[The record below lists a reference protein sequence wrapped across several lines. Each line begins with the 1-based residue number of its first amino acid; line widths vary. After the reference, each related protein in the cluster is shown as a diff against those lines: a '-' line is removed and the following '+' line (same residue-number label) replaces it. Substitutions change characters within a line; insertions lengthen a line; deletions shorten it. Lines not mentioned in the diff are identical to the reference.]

1 MGIENA
7 SKKTKVSIGIPTYN
21 GEKYIKQAIES
32 VLSQTYTN
40 FELIISDNA
49 STDLT
54 PLICRDYEKKDK
66 RVIYIQH
73 EKNRGWGFNFPFV
86 LENAKSDYFVWLA
99 DDDYWEPT
107 FLEKN
112 ISILNSNKNVVGSIG
127 LVEFYGV
134 ENFHTKKNLVYKI
147 KNLIRR
153 GSNRDYE
160 KYEHVRPVS
169 GSYEKKAETYLRFSE
184 ASFVYGIF
192 RTEKLK
198 KRMVSM
204 GHAWDGILILSILK
218 EGDLYVVNEI
228 LLHRFVSGL
237 HSGSGYLNSYKKKI
251 LPFTGLIFPN
261 SNIAYWC
268 FKNIGMKFFLRNIDW
283 FVLSIIYG
291 WYSIIRE
298 AKK

>member
-1 MGIENA
+1 MEIEDV
-7 SKKTKVSIGIPTYN
+7 SKKIKVSIGLPTYN

-49 STDLT
+49 STDST
-54 PLICRDYEKKDK
+54 SLICKDYEKKDK

-73 EKNRGWGFNFPFV
+73 EKNRGWDFNFPFV
-86 LENAKSDYFVWLA
+86 LEKSKSDYFVWLG

-112 ISILNSNKNVVGSIG
+112 ILILNSNKNVVGSIG

-134 ENFHTKKNLVYKI
+134 ENFHTKKNLAYKI

-153 GSNRDYE
+153 GSNKDYE

-169 GSYEKKAETYLRFSE
+169 GPYEKKAETYLRFSE
-184 ASFVYGIF
+184 ASFVYGLF

-218 EGDLYVVNEI
+218 EGDWHVIDEI
-228 LLHRFVSGL
+228 LLHRFVSGV
-237 HSGSGYLNSYKKKI
+237 HSGSGYLNSYKKNI
-251 LPFTGLIFPN
+251 LSFTGLIFPN
-261 SNIAYWC
+261 SNVAHWC
-268 FKNIGMKFFLRNIDW
+268 FKNIGIKFFIRNIDW
-283 FVLSIIYG
+283 FVLSTIYG